1 MVLHTEK
8 QMLIAAGGT
17 ALLISAN
24 VWAIL
29 YYLRIDP
36 AAGFALFAA
45 ALIFGFVYFAMV
57 VQNKSVINQMRSAS
71 ARIISNVVYECECT
85 ADYSGKSCSGM
96 IFAAADCI
104 GIAVFSNKR
113 VGFKR
118 IERADIVSIST
129 ANGKLTITDS
139 SGAEYAFSVKNA
151 EKLIDALGI
160 TDSADLHA
168 DFNA

>member
-1 MVLHTEK
+1 MHTEK

-57 VQNKSVINQMRSAS
+57 VQNKSVINQMRSAA
-71 ARIISNVVYECECT
+71 ARIIPNVAYECECT
-85 ADYSGKSCSGM
+85 VDYSGKSCFGM

-118 IERADIVSIST
+118 VERADIVRFSA
-129 ANGKLTITDS
+129 ANGKLTIADS

-151 EKLIDALGI
+151 EKLADALGM
-160 TDSADLHA
+160 TDCADLHA
-168 DFNA
+168 GLNA